1 MNHSGADLNRGSA
14 APEIRGLSIHLRG
27 SKAMDELTDME
38 KSELALYFKR
48 LTFYDVYEHTD
59 IDTKENQKAQA
70 YRILDAIAKLQKELA
85 DQCYNP
91 R

>member
-1 MNHSGADLNRGSA
+1 MND
-14 APEIRGLSIHLRG
+14 
-27 SKAMDELTDME
+27 LTDRE
-38 KSELALYFKR
+38 KSELAVYFKW
-48 LTFYDVYEHTD
+48 LTFDDVYEHTD

-85 DQCYNP
+85 DQGYNP

>member
-1 MNHSGADLNRGSA
+1 LN
-14 APEIRGLSIHLRG
+14 
-27 SKAMDELTDME
+27 ELTGME

-48 LTFYDVYEHTD
+48 LTFNDIYEHTD
-59 IDTKENQKAQA
+59 IDTKENQKVQA

-85 DQCYNP
+85 DQGYNP

>member
-1 MNHSGADLNRGSA
+1 
-14 APEIRGLSIHLRG
+14 
-27 SKAMDELTDME
+27 ME
-38 KSELALYFKR
+38 KLELALYFKR

-59 IDTKENQKAQA
+59 IVTKENQKAQA

-85 DQCYNP
+85 DQGYNP

>member
-1 MNHSGADLNRGSA
+1 
-14 APEIRGLSIHLRG
+14 
-27 SKAMDELTDME
+27 MDELTDRE

-48 LTFYDVYEHTD
+48 LTFNDVYERTD
-59 IDTKENQKAQA
+59 IDTKENRKAQA

-85 DQCYNP
+85 DQGYNP

>member
-1 MNHSGADLNRGSA
+1 MAPDSGAY
-14 APEIRGLSIHLRG
+14 LRG
-27 SKAMDELTDME
+27 SETMDELTGRE

-48 LTFYDVYEHTD
+48 LTFNDVYERTD
-59 IDTKENQKAQA
+59 IDTKENRKAQA

-85 DQCYNP
+85 DQGYNP

>member
-1 MNHSGADLNRGSA
+1 MLEA
-14 APEIRGLSIHLRG
+14 APESGAYQFILRKG
-27 SKAMDELTDME
+27 KAMDELTGRE
-38 KSELALYFKR
+38 KSELVLYFKR
-48 LTFYDVYEHTD
+48 LTFNDVYEHTD

-85 DQCYNP
+85 DQGFNP

>member
-1 MNHSGADLNRGSA
+1 
-14 APEIRGLSIHLRG
+14 
-27 SKAMDELTDME
+27 MDELTDME

-48 LTFYDVYEHTD
+48 LTFYNVYEHTD

-85 DQCYNP
+85 DQGYNP